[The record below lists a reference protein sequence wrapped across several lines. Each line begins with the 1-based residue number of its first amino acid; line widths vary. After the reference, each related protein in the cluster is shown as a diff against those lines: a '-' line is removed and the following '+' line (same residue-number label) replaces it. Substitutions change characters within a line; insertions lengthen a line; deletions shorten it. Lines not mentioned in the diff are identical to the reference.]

1 MRALAQ
7 RPRLL
12 IALIL
17 TATVL
22 GGGGVG
28 FAVAGGFDRDR
39 DDGERLI
46 AAGTAGGARSP
57 ASATRADRSPD
68 VVVDGAIRAA
78 DARRAISAA
87 ANRVDGVAL
96 TVDRDDGRYEVDM
109 QRPDGTIAEVLVDD
123 RFRALGIDPGD

>member
-1 MRALAQ
+1 MPASTH

-39 DDGERLI
+39 DDSEWLI
-46 AAGTAGGARSP
+46 APGTADGARSP
-57 ASATRADRSPD
+57 ASADRSPD

-87 ANRVDGVAL
+87 AKRVDGVAL
-96 TVDRDDGRYEVDM
+96 TLDRDDGRYEVDM
-109 QRPDGTIAEVLVDD
+109 QRPDGTIAEVLD
-123 RFRALGIDPGD
+123 RFRAVGG